1 LAPRLSKEDL
11 PDRLNDDSIIEAIC
25 EIRFDGEELEEVVAG
40 RIAEWA
46 TSQFSNAKAS
56 RSGAAEIPASFREA
70 QPHLKFQPLLEVDVD
85 AGDGSFR
92 KIRSGAHV
100 FGYIVTGKYIGWR
113 ALKQELETAIDAF
126 FERAKP
132 RAILRV
138 GLRYTNALTKTRHH
152 VAGLQSLKVKLRVCD
167 DEIVDEQ
174 VNLTYRRRETENHEV
189 LVRLATPGL
198 WSAKTPDTTV
208 VVDLDVST
216 PGPIKNDP
224 RTVKAWAEK
233 AHELE
238 KIEFFSLFPTELR
251 KRLSA

>member
-1 LAPRLSKEDL
+1 MAPRLSKEDL

-46 TSQFSNAKAS
+46 TSQFPNAKTS
-56 RSGAAEIPASFREA
+56 RSGAADIPASFRHT
-70 QPHLKFQPLLEVDVD
+70 QPHLKFQPLLEIDVD
-85 AGDGSFR
+85 AGGGSFR

-100 FGYIVTGKYIGWR
+100 FAYIVTGKYIGWSAFR
-113 ALKQELETAIDAF
+113 LELVAAIDAF
-126 FERAKP
+126 FERARP
-132 RAILRV
+132 SGILRI
-138 GLRYTNALTKTRHH
+138 GLRYTNALTKTRHY

-167 DEIVDEQ
+167 DELADED
-174 VNLTYRRRETENHEV
+174 VTLTYRRRETENHEV
-189 LVRLATPGL
+189 LVRLATPGF
-198 WSAKTPDTTV
+198 WTGKVPDTTV

-216 PGPIKNDP
+216 PAPVGNSPQ
-224 RTVKAWAEK
+224 TVKDWAEK